1 MPIKQEFDPTD
12 PSAMFFN
19 FGQMGGSKGPGEV
32 GGAGG
37 GESLDGGKFGEKE
50 RHRKDVHNEIERRRR
65 YHINDRIKELGTM
78 LPATEQDAK
87 QNKGGSVNM
96 S

>member
-1 MPIKQEFDPTD
+1 
-12 PSAMFFN
+12 MFFN
-19 FGQMGGSKGPGEV
+19 FGQMGGSHGET
-32 GGAGG
+32 GMTG
-37 GESLDGGKFGEKE
+37 GETMDGGKFGEKE

-87 QNKGGSVNM
+87 QNKGWYCHHVVTFSV
-96 S
+96 SCAILS

>member
-1 MPIKQEFDPTD
+1 
-12 PSAMFFN
+12 
-19 FGQMGGSKGPGEV
+19 MGGSQGQGEM

-37 GESLDGGKFGEKE
+37 GESVDSAKFGEKE

-78 LPATEQDAK
+78 LPVSEQDSK
-87 QNKGGSVNM
+87 QNKGRRVSV